1 MEAIKLNES
10 DIQHIVNRIVN
21 EQEHNTSW
29 SMECEGDYTGT
40 DLAVKSKC
48 CMKKAGIDVSKIDAY
63 YTAATSG
70 DSNQKSTVGS
80 DFATVAKCVGGSQIK
95 I

>member
-1 MEAIKLNES
+1 MEVIRLNES

-21 EQEHNTSW
+21 EQEHKTSW
-29 SMECEGDYTGT
+29 SNECEGDYTGT
-40 DLAVKSKC
+40 DLAVKAKC
-48 CMKKAGIDVSKIDAY
+48 CMKKEGINMAKIDAY

-70 DSNQKSTVGS
+70 DSNQKSTLGS
-80 DFATVAKCVGGSQIK
+80 DFATVVKCMGGSPIK